1 VVLLMNEK
9 WDRRHLHLAQEISR
23 WSKDPSTKCGAVIV
37 DEKRR
42 PVSWGYN
49 GFPRGMED
57 RRELLGDRDRKLDR
71 TIHAEIN
78 ALLTSTRIVEGCT
91 LYVYPFLPCSRCAV
105 QIIQSGI
112 SRVVS
117 YQLSG
122 PLKERW
128 EDSVL
133 RTIGY
138 FAETGVDFLLY
149 PSLGEFE

>member
-1 VVLLMNEK
+1 MNEK

-37 DEKRR
+37 DAKRR
-42 PVSWGYN
+42 PISWGYN

-57 RRELLGDRDRKLDR
+57 RRELLELRDRKLDR

-78 ALLTSTRIVEGCT
+78 ALLTSTRSAKGCT
-91 LYVYPFLPCSRCAV
+91 LYIYPFLPCSRCAV

-117 YQLSG
+117 YVLRE
-122 PLKERW
+122 PRW
-128 EDSVL
+128 EDSID
-133 RTIGY
+133 RTIQY
-138 FAETGVDFLLY
+138 FYECGVEYTVYQGMRD
-149 PSLGEFE
+149 EDI